1 MIQVC
6 LVCQKK
12 LEVVV
17 TTLIRNLA
25 TSTLAVFAVLLFA
38 DYAVAKTDTQVAAAQ
53 LEQIL
58 VDKSPWAGEWSFVRR
73 RVKTGDIKLQFEK
86 RGGKLTVRLWRRTT
100 KKFGS
105 PLKVQ
110 IQDGAIKFKIFKGRV
125 AATLRLEDSS
135 LSGKFVGAWK
145 STAQSTE
152 RDVDLTPER

>member
-1 MIQVC
+1 M
-6 LVCQKK
+6 
-12 LEVVV
+12 
-17 TTLIRNLA
+17 TTIIRNLA
-25 TSTLAVFAVLLFA
+25 TTTLAVFAVLLFA

-58 VDKSPWAGEWSFVRR
+58 VNKSPWAGEWSFVGWK
-73 RVKTGDIKLQFEK
+73 RVKTGDIKLQFEN

-100 KKFGS
+100 KKYGS
-105 PLKVQ
+105 PLKVL

-152 RDVDLTPER
+152 RDVELTPER